1 MKNISWKIYIDLLL
15 FWIFFLILKSS
26 RSDVL
31 YRARILN
38 IVAASVEYDMRVL
51 SVSFLFVKLEF
62 M

>member
-1 MKNISWKIYIDLLL
+1 MTRENYISTCHY
-15 FWIFFLILKSS
+15 FVFFFFLILKTS

-38 IVAASVEYDMRVL
+38 IVAVEYNIRVL
-51 SVSFLFVKLEF
+51 SVFLFVKLEF